1 MDDSVVSV
9 VGTAVVVDVEE
20 TVVVDGLA
28 VDVVMLVG
36 ATVLEEVVVGRL
48 LVVEGTFVDGLAVEV
63 VLAGANVLGDVVG

>member
-9 VGTAVVVDVEE
+9 VGTEFVVDVEE
-20 TVVVDGLA
+20 TVAVDGLA
-28 VDVVMLVG
+28 VDVVLVG

-48 LVVEGTFVDGLAVEV
+48 LVVEGSFVDGLEVDV